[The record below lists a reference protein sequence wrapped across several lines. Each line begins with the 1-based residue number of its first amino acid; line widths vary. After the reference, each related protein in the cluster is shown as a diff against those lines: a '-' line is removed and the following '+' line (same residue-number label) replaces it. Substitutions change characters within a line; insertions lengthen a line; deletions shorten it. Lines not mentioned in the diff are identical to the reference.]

1 MRFVRTMVVPY
12 LGKDRCEASQGV
24 QPLVRNKSDAGQRGY
39 SDIFAVNSVGRT
51 TWSQTMYRSA
61 PLVPNGFLP
70 CFSVFRFLSL
80 LSIVFTP
87 QSIFLCPFPG
97 IASSLLTVRSRQ
109 PDSDSFLHFLLS
121 SPS

>member
-61 PLVPNGFLP
+61 PLDPKGFPRIVPGFRIP
-70 CFSVFRFLSL
+70 SFRPPIRKVGKSERFKR
-80 LSIVFTP
+80 
-87 QSIFLCPFPG
+87 
-97 IASSLLTVRSRQ
+97 A
-109 PDSDSFLHFLLS
+109 
-121 SPS
+121 